1 MIQQIIKYISYYW
14 IIVAFLLLT
23 SCQQKSDTKFTNAKG
38 EVKLI
43 VVAPGHFHADLL
55 LKSNSDRINDTVF
68 VYAPTGNEL
77 NQHLSRIESYNN
89 RVENPT
95 SWKEIIYSGNDFMN
109 RMLTEKPGNVV
120 LLAGNN
126 QMKTDF
132 ILKSVEAGLNVLSDK
147 PMAINSKNFKRLEQA
162 FQQAKKK
169 QVLLYDIMTERYD
182 ILNEIEKILIRDKEL
197 FGEIQ
202 KGTPD
207 EPAVSLESTHHFYKN
222 VSGKPLVRPAW
233 YYDVEQQGEGIVDI
247 ATHLVDLVNW
257 QCFPE
262 MVLDYT
268 KDVELVSANHWTT
281 DLTLQ
286 QFSQSTQVNEFP
298 EYLNKYI
305 SGDLLKVYANG
316 EIHYKIKDVNI
327 ALKVIWNYEA
337 PEGSGDTY
345 SSIIK
350 GTKAVCKIIQN
361 KEQNY
366 ISQLYI
372 QKIKEVNQAVFET
385 NLKNAIKQLQETY
398 PFITLIPENEMYKI
412 EIPVENR
419 ESHEAHFSLVG
430 EKYFD
435 FLVNRDMPVWEVPN
449 MLTKY
454 FITTKA
460 LELAQLSN

>member
-1 MIQQIIKYISYYW
+1 MIQQVIRHISYYW
-14 IIVAFLLLT
+14 ILWAFLFFT
-23 SCQQKSDTKFTNAKG
+23 SCQQKSETKYTNNKG

-43 VVAPGHFHADLL
+43 LLAPGHFHADLL
-55 LKSNSDRINDTVF
+55 LKPNSDRINDTVF
-68 VYAPTGNEL
+68 VYAPMGNEL

-95 SWKEIIYSGNDFMN
+95 SWKEKVYSGNDFMDL
-109 RMLTEKPGNVV
+109 MLSEKPGNVV
-120 LLAGNN
+120 VLAGNN
-126 QMKTDF
+126 QRKTNY
-132 ILKSVEAGLNVLSDK
+132 ILKCVEAGLNVLSDK
-147 PMAINSKNFKRLEQA
+147 PMAINFKSFQQLEQA
-162 FQQAKKK
+162 FQQAEKN

-182 ILNEIEKILIRDKEL
+182 ILNEIEKILIQNKEL
-197 FGEIQ
+197 FGEIE

-207 EPAVSLESTHHFYKN
+207 EPAVSVESTHHFYKT

-233 YYDVEQQGEGIVDI
+233 YYDIEQQGEGIVDI

-268 KDVELVSANHWTT
+268 KDVEMVSANHWTT
-281 DLTLQ
+281 DLTLH
-286 QFSQSTQVNEFP
+286 QFSQSTQLNEFP
-298 EYLNKYI
+298 EYLDKYI
-305 SGDLLKVYANG
+305 ADNLLKVYANG
-316 EIHYKIKDVNI
+316 EIHYKIKEVNI

-372 QKIKEVNQAVFET
+372 QKTKEVNQAVFEM
-385 NLKNAIKQLQETY
+385 NLNNTIKKLQETY
-398 PFITLIPENEMYKI
+398 PFITLITENDMYKI
-412 EIPVENR
+412 DIPVDKR

-435 FLVNRDMPVWEVPN
+435 FLVNRDMPAWEVPN